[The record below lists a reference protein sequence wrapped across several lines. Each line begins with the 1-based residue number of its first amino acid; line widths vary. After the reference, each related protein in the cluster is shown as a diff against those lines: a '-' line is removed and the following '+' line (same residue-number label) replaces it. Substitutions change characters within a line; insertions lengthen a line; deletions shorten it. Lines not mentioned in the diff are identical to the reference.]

1 MLTLLRQRNFGLLWC
16 GGLISFI
23 GDWVLFVSL
32 PLYILERTGSVV
44 AMGTLFIVNILPGL
58 FLGSVAGVFVDRWDR
73 RRILVATNL
82 MLVPL
87 YSLLLLFTAPDMV
100 WIVYIVGFTGN
111 LIRQLLNPAEM
122 ALLPRLVGETDLV
135 TANSLNS
142 LNNNLARLVGPAV
155 GGVVFATLGFN
166 ASVLI
171 DVATFLVAAAMIAAI
186 SAPAS
191 LTRAEPH
198 PVAEDAESISAGK
211 KMRTEWLEGLRLVR
225 TNRIL
230 SGIFV
235 LLGINNVVDGLVTV
249 LLAVYVVQALGGGS
263 PELGWLLTAQ
273 AVGGLLGSVFVARI
287 SHRFPAWQIIGTGFI
302 LFGVLDFLVFGFPVL
317 LFNIGLLIVMGVP
330 IMALEVNALTL
341 FQTVTEDRFRGRVFG
356 VYGTVSGVLLLV
368 GRGIATMV
376 GGHVDVAM
384 LLAAV
389 SLIYIPT
396 GILAFRLLR
405 EPSRRE
411 SAAAAHAAQ
420 PALSEAP
427 LAGAAFGN
435 TPVD

>member
-1 MLTLLRQRNFGLLWC
+1 
-16 GGLISFI
+16 
-23 GDWVLFVSL
+23 VLFVSL
-32 PLYILERTGSVV
+32 PLYILQLTGSVL

-87 YSLLLLFTAPDMV
+87 YSLLLLFTTPGMV
-100 WIVYIVGFTGN
+100 WVVYLVGFTGN
-111 LIRQLLNPAEM
+111 VIRQLLNPAEM
-122 ALLPRLVGETDLV
+122 ALLPRLVGESDLV

-155 GGVVFATLGFN
+155 GGVVFATLGFS

-171 DVATFLVAAAMIAAI
+171 DVASFLVAAVMIAAI

-198 PVAEDAESISAGK
+198 VAEGGEGVPAGK
-211 KMRTEWLEGLRLVR
+211 KMRTEWLEGLQLVR

-230 SGIFV
+230 SGLFV

-263 PELGWLLTAQ
+263 PELGLLMTAQ
-273 AVGGLLGSVFVARI
+273 AVGGLLGSVFVVRI
-287 SHRFPAWQIIGTGFI
+287 TRRFPAWQIIGTGFI
-302 LFGVLDFLVFGFPVL
+302 LFGILDFLIFGFPVL
-317 LFNIGLLIVMGVP
+317 VFNVGLLILVGVP
-330 IMALEVNALTL
+330 VMALEVNALTL

-368 GRGIATMV
+368 GRGVGTIV
-376 GGHVDVAM
+376 GGQVVVAT

-389 SLIYIPT
+389 SLIYILA
-396 GILAFRLLR
+396 GVLAFRLLR
-405 EPSRRE
+405 EPSARKQVATAG
-411 SAAAAHAAQ
+411 SGQ
-420 PALSEAP
+420 PALGEAQP
-427 LAGAAFGN
+427 TGAAFGN